1 MSIGNISFWPA
12 LGVIYNMTLAVI
24 FCYWAWNKLIS
35 QGSASVTSLST
46 LMIPVL
52 GVFSSMWFFDE
63 RPRWQ
68 EFSALALVIVS
79 LMLVLIP
86 RREVSK

>member
-1 MSIGNISFWPA
+1 
-12 LGVIYNMTLAVI
+12 MTLAVI

-35 QGSASVTSLST
+35 QGSVSVTSIST

-52 GVFSSMWFFDE
+52 GVFSSMWFLGKQ
-63 RPRWQ
+63 PRWQ

-79 LMLVLIP
+79 LLLVLMP
-86 RREVSK
+86 LRSSKS